1 MEIKNML
8 TGHPKK
14 ISMLSMK
21 LRFQNPMASGG
32 IMKRFLHRIV
42 IVVTA
47 GVVGV
52 VLTSTGALTSAG
64 ASTGDKATKMD
75 LPLKQ
80 VVLFTSGVAYFER
93 AAEISGTAETELSFK
108 TDQINDL
115 IKSLVLIDEGGGHI
129 AAVTYESR
137 DPVDRTLKSFSVDL
151 TDNPNL
157 GNLLNRLRGVNVRVK
172 ATSRD
177 WTGMIVGVEVRKRYV
192 DKEVF
197 EEKILNLMSDKN
209 VRALALDA
217 IQEIEV
223 LDPVIQADLDAALK
237 VLAGSHDQGKKT
249 VRLTFSGEKRRQ
261 VRAGYMLEAPV
272 WKTSYR
278 LVLDDKGAPLLQGW
292 AHVENMTDDD
302 WNGVTLTLVSGR
314 PLSFIQNLYDPIYLR
329 RPIVRPDLDE
339 NLAPPEYEGA
349 IGAGATVASAA
360 NMVGDA
366 VMKEESVHKDRSS
379 KRMAAAPA
387 MGMVAPPRPQ
397 INMAAMGGG
406 GVEAMA
412 AAREAGELFEYAVK
426 EPLTLPRRQSAMI
439 PIVNQTIKGE
449 KLSIFN
455 ARVNPKNPLNGVE
468 LENTSAL
475 FLMQGPVTVFE
486 DGMYAGDA
494 RLTDTQR
501 GEKRLLSYALDL
513 AGEAKLDCKSEPE
526 EIVSMKIAR
535 GTLTL
540 QRKFVDTSVY
550 TLKNKRDQTRQ
561 YLIEHPMRSDWE
573 LVEPGKGIEKTR
585 DAYRFRL
592 ALDGA
597 NQRGGGKSRDI
608 IFREQRLEP
617 EILMLANIQSD
628 QVRFFISQ
636 KNISDKLRQALKELV
651 GMQEALSAVRQGRQ
665 QKEQRVRAIAEE
677 QNRIRPNMQTVA
689 KNSESYSMWERKLVQ
704 QEKDLDQLN
713 MDLEKMRS
721 DELARNTAIA
731 KFLSELNVE

>member
-1 MEIKNML
+1 
-8 TGHPKK
+8 
-14 ISMLSMK
+14 
-21 LRFQNPMASGG
+21 
-32 IMKRFLHRIV
+32 MKRFLQRIV
-42 IVVTA
+42 IMVTA
-47 GVVGV
+47 GLAG
-52 VLTSTGALTSAG
+52 TALTSAG
-64 ASTGDKATKMD
+64 APTGAGTAKTD

-93 AAEISGTAETELSFK
+93 AAEISGTAAAELSFK

-129 AAVTYESR
+129 TAVTYESR

-177 WTGMIVGVEVRKRYV
+177 LTGMIVGVETRKRHV
-192 DKEVF
+192 DKEII

-209 VRALALDA
+209 VRALSLDA

-237 VLAGSHDQGKKT
+237 VLAVSHDQGKKT
-249 VRLTFSGEKRRQ
+249 VRLTFTGEKRRQ

-302 WNGVTLTLVSGR
+302 WNGITLTLVSGR
-314 PLSFIQNLYDPIYLR
+314 PLSFIQNLYDPIYLH
-329 RPIVRPDLDE
+329 RPVVRPTLDE

-349 IGAGATVASAA
+349 ITGEMAADMVDSAE
-360 NMVGDA
+360 
-366 VMKEESVHKDRSS
+366 MKADSALKGKKSM
-379 KRMAAAPA
+379 RMMAAPA
-387 MGMVAPPRPQ
+387 MAMAAPSRPQ
-397 INMAAMGGG
+397 INMAGMGGG

-426 EPLTLPRRQSAMI
+426 EPITLPRRQSAMI

-455 ARVNPKNPLNGVE
+455 AQVNPKNPLNGVE
-468 LENTSAL
+468 LENTSGL

-486 DGMYAGDA
+486 DGIYAGDA

-513 AGEAKLDCKSEPE
+513 AGEAKLDRKSEPE
-526 EIVSMKIAR
+526 EIVSMKIVR

-550 TLKNKRDQTRQ
+550 TLKNKRDKTRQ
-561 YLIEHPMRSDWE
+561 YLIEHPLRPDWE
-573 LVEPGKGIEKTR
+573 LVEPAKDIEKTR

-597 NQRGGGKSRDI
+597 NQRGDGKSRDI

-628 QVRFFISQ
+628 QVRFLISQ

-651 GMQEALSAVRQGRQ
+651 GMQEALSAVRQERQ
-665 QKEQRVRAIAEE
+665 QKEQRVKAIAEE
-677 QNRIRPNMQTVA
+677 QNRIRPNMQTVT

-713 MDLEKMRS
+713 VDLEKLRA
-721 DELARNTAIA
+721 DEQARNAAIA
-731 KFLSELNVE
+731 RFLAELNVE

>member
-1 MEIKNML
+1 
-8 TGHPKK
+8 
-14 ISMLSMK
+14 
-21 LRFQNPMASGG
+21 
-32 IMKRFLHRIV
+32 MKRFLHRIV
-42 IVVTA
+42 IMVIASVA
-47 GVVGV
+47 GAA
-52 VLTSTGALTSAG
+52 LTGTGAP
-64 ASTGDKATKMD
+64 TGTDAAKTD

-93 AAEISGTAETELSFK
+93 AAEISGTATAELAFK

-177 WTGMIVGVEVRKRYV
+177 WTGMIIGVETRKRHV
-192 DKEVF
+192 DKDIF
-197 EEKILNLMSDKN
+197 EENILNLMSDKN
-209 VRALALDA
+209 VRALSLDA

-237 VLAGSHDQGKKT
+237 VLAVSHDQGKKT
-249 VRLTFSGEKRRQ
+249 VRLTFTGEKRRQ

-302 WNGVTLTLVSGR
+302 WVGVTLTLVSGR
-314 PLSFIQNLYDPIYLR
+314 PLSFIQNLYDPIYLH
-329 RPIVRPDLDE
+329 RPVVRPTWDE

-349 IGAGATVASAA
+349 LTASTTDAMAA
-360 NMVGDA
+360 DMVGGA
-366 VMKEESVHKDRSS
+366 VMKEEAAPKGRKSMRMPAAPAMA
-379 KRMAAAPA
+379 MAAAP
-387 MGMVAPPRPQ
+387 RPQ
-397 INMAAMGGG
+397 VNMAAMGGG

-412 AAREAGELFEYAVK
+412 AARDAGELFEYAVK

-439 PIVNQTIKGE
+439 PIVNQTIKGA

-455 ARVNPKNPLNGVE
+455 AQVNPKNPLNGVE
-468 LENTSAL
+468 LENTSGL

-501 GEKRLLSYALDL
+501 GEKRLLAYALDL
-513 AGEAKLDCKSEPE
+513 AGEAKLDRKSEPE

-550 TLKNKRDQTRQ
+550 TLKNKRDKSRQ
-561 YLIEHPMRSDWE
+561 YLIEHPLRSDWE
-573 LVEPGKGIEKTR
+573 LVEPAKGVEKTR

-592 ALDGA
+592 ALDG
-597 NQRGGGKSRDI
+597 GKSRDI
-608 IFREQRLEP
+608 IFREQHLEP
-617 EILMLANIQSD
+617 EILMLANIPSD

-651 GMQEALSAVRQGRQ
+651 GMQEALSAVRQERQ
-665 QKEQRVRAIAEE
+665 QKEQRVKAIAEE
-677 QNRIRPNMQTVA
+677 QSRIRPNMQTVA
-689 KNSESYSMWERKLVQ
+689 KNSESYAMWERKLVQ
-704 QEKDLDQLN
+704 QEKDIDQLN
-713 MDLEKMRS
+713 VDLEKLRA
-721 DELARNTAIA
+721 DEQSRNAAIA
-731 KFLSELNVE
+731 RFLAELNAE

>member
-1 MEIKNML
+1 MKQALLGIGIAL
-8 TGHPKK
+8 TA
-14 ISMLSMK
+14 L
-21 LRFQNPMASGG
+21 A
-32 IMKRFLHRIV
+32 
-42 IVVTA
+42 VTGTPSA
-47 GVVGV
+47 
-52 VLTSTGALTSAG
+52 GALTSAG
-64 ASTGDKATKMD
+64 APTGAKAIKTD

-93 AAEISGTAETELSFK
+93 AAEISGTAEAELAFK

-177 WTGMIVGVEVRKRYV
+177 WTGMIVGVEIRKRYV
-192 DKEVF
+192 DKEIF

-209 VRALALDA
+209 VRALSLDA

-249 VRLTFSGEKRRQ
+249 VRLTFTGEKRRQ

-278 LVLDDKGAPLLQGW
+278 LVLEDKDTPLLQGW

-302 WNGVTLTLVSGR
+302 WNGITLTLVSGR

-329 RPIVRPDLDE
+329 RPVVRPNLDE
-339 NLAPPEYEGA
+339 TQAPPEYEGVIA
-349 IGAGATVASAA
+349 ASAPA
-360 NMVGDA
+360 EAMAADMVVGA
-366 VMKEESVHKDRSS
+366 EMKEDAKS
-379 KRMAAAPA
+379 KVRKSMRMMAAQGAAMAPA
-387 MGMVAPPRPQ
+387 PRPQ

-426 EPLTLPRRQSAMI
+426 EPITLPRRQSAMI

-455 ARVNPKNPLNGVE
+455 AQVNPKNPLNGVE
-468 LENTSAL
+468 LENTSGL

-501 GEKRLLSYALDL
+501 GEKRLLAYALDL
-513 AGEAKLDCKSEPE
+513 AGEAKLDRKSEPE

-540 QRKFVDTSVY
+540 QRKFVDTTIY
-550 TLKNKRDQTRQ
+550 TLKNKRDKSRQ
-561 YLIEHPMRSDWE
+561 YLIEHPLRSDWE
-573 LVEPGKGIEKTR
+573 LVEPAKGIEKTR

-592 ALDGA
+592 ALE
-597 NQRGGGKSRDI
+597 GGKSRDI
-608 IFREQRLEP
+608 IFREQRMEP

-636 KNISDKLRQALKELV
+636 KNISDKLRQALKELM
-651 GMQEALSAVRQGRQ
+651 GMQEALSAVRHERQ
-665 QKEQRVRAIAEE
+665 QKEQRVKAITEE
-677 QNRIRPNMQTVA
+677 QNRIRPNMQTVNR
-689 KNSESYSMWERKLVQ
+689 NSESYSMWERKLVQ

-713 MDLEKMRS
+713 MDLEKLRA
-721 DELARNTAIA
+721 DEQSRNATIARFLA
-731 KFLSELNVE
+731 ELNVE

>member
-1 MEIKNML
+1 MKRVMLGIGAALVGAVAL
-8 TGHPKK
+8 TG
-14 ISMLSMK
+14 
-21 LRFQNPMASGG
+21 
-32 IMKRFLHRIV
+32 
-42 IVVTA
+42 A
-47 GVVGV
+47 GAPTGA
-52 VLTSTGALTSAG
+52 GALTSAG
-64 ASTGDKATKMD
+64 VAKTD

-93 AAEISGTAETELSFK
+93 AAEISGTAATELAFK
-108 TDQINDL
+108 TDQINDF

-177 WTGMIVGVEVRKRYV
+177 WTGMIVGVEVRKRHV
-192 DKEVF
+192 DKEIF
-197 EEKILNLMSDKN
+197 EEKYLNLMSDKN
-209 VRALALDA
+209 VRALSLDA

-223 LDPVIQADLDAALK
+223 LDPVVQSDLDAALK
-237 VLAGSHDQGKKT
+237 VLANSHNQGKKT
-249 VRLTFSGEKRRQ
+249 VRLTFTGEKRRQ

-278 LVLDDKGAPLLQGW
+278 LVLDNKGAPLLQGW

-302 WNGVTLTLVSGR
+302 WSGVMLTLVSGR
-314 PLSFIQNLYDPIYLR
+314 PLSFIQNLYDPIYLH
-329 RPIVRPDLDE
+329 RPVVRPDLGE
-339 NLAPPEYEGA
+339 NLAPPEYDGEISGEM
-349 IGAGATVASAA
+349 ASD
-360 NMVGDA
+360 MVGGA
-366 VMKEESVHKDRSS
+366 EMKKEAAPKDQKSM
-379 KRMAAAPA
+379 RMMAAPA
-387 MGMVAPPRPQ
+387 MAMAPPPRPR
-397 INMAAMGGG
+397 INMAAMGAG

-412 AAREAGELFEYAVK
+412 AAREAGELFEYTVK
-426 EPLTLPRRQSAMI
+426 EPITLPRRQSAMI

-455 ARVNPKNPLNGVE
+455 AQVNPKNPLNGVE
-468 LENTSAL
+468 LENTSGL

-513 AGEAKLDCKSEPE
+513 AGEAKLDRKCEPE

-540 QRKFVDTSVY
+540 QRKFVDTAVY
-550 TLKNKRDQTRQ
+550 TLKNKRDKTRQ
-561 YLIEHPMRSDWE
+561 YLIEHPLRSDWD
-573 LVEPGKGIEKTR
+573 LVEPAKGIEKTR

-592 ALDGA
+592 AIDGA
-597 NQRGGGKSRDI
+597 NQRGGGKSQDI

-636 KNISDKLRQALKELV
+636 KNISDKLRQALKVLV
-651 GMQEALSAVRQGRQ
+651 GMQEALSSVRQERQ
-665 QKEQRVRAIAEE
+665 QKEQRVKAIAEE
-677 QNRIRPNMQTVA
+677 QNRIRPNMQIVA

-713 MDLEKMRS
+713 VDLEKLRA
-721 DELARNTAIA
+721 DEQAKNAAITRFLA
-731 KFLSELNVE
+731 ELNVE

>member
-1 MEIKNML
+1 MKQALLGIGAAL
-8 TGHPKK
+8 TA
-14 ISMLSMK
+14 L
-21 LRFQNPMASGG
+21 A
-32 IMKRFLHRIV
+32 V
-42 IVVTA
+42 
-47 GVVGV
+47 
-52 VLTSTGALTSAG
+52 TGAPSA
-64 ASTGDKATKMD
+64 KAIKTD

-93 AAEISGTAETELSFK
+93 AAEISGTAEAELSFK

-115 IKSLVLIDEGGGHI
+115 IKSLVLIDEGDGHI
-129 AAVTYESR
+129 TAVTYESR

-177 WTGMIVGVEVRKRYV
+177 WTGMIVGVEIRKRHV
-192 DKEVF
+192 DKEIF
-197 EEKILNLMSDKN
+197 EEKFLNLMSDKN
-209 VRALALDA
+209 VRALSLDA

-237 VLAGSHDQGKKT
+237 VLAVSHDQGKKT
-249 VRLTFSGEKRRQ
+249 VRLTFSGEKRRL

-278 LVLDDKGAPLLQGW
+278 LVLDDKGTPFLQGW

-302 WNGVTLTLVSGR
+302 WSGVTLTLVSGR

-329 RPIVRPDLDE
+329 RPVVRPTLDE

-349 IGAGATVASAA
+349 LDVGSIDAMAADTVGGAEMQKEAAPKGRKSMRMVAAS
-360 NMVGDA
+360 GA
-366 VMKEESVHKDRSS
+366 VM
-379 KRMAAAPA
+379 A
-387 MGMVAPPRPQ
+387 APPRPQ

-412 AAREAGELFEYAVK
+412 ATREAGELFEYAVK
-426 EPLTLPRRQSAMI
+426 EPITLPRRQSAMI

-455 ARVNPKNPLNGVE
+455 AQVNPKNPLNGVE
-468 LENTSAL
+468 LENTSGL

-501 GEKRLLSYALDL
+501 GEKRLLAYALDL
-513 AGEAKLDCKSEPE
+513 AGEAKLDRKSEPE
-526 EIVSMKIAR
+526 EIVSMKITR

-540 QRKFVDTSVY
+540 QRKFVDTAVY
-550 TLKNKRDQTRQ
+550 TLKNKRDKTRQ
-561 YLIEHPMRSDWE
+561 YLIEHPLRPDWE
-573 LVEPGKGIEKTR
+573 LVEPAKGIEKTR

-608 IFREQRLEP
+608 IFREQHLEP
-617 EILMLANIQSD
+617 EIIMLANIQSD

-636 KNISDKLRQALKELV
+636 KKISDKLRQALKELV
-651 GMQEALSAVRQGRQ
+651 GMQEALYAVRQERL
-665 QKEQRVRAIAEE
+665 QKEQRVKAIAEE
-677 QNRIRPNMQTVA
+677 QNRIRPNMQTVT

-713 MDLEKMRS
+713 VDLEKLRA
-721 DELARNTAIA
+721 DEQSRNATIARFLA
-731 KFLSELNVE
+731 ELNVE